1 MVENLSISN
10 IVDGIKK
17 GKLSSYEITKEFI
30 EKIKKDN
37 SSPKPINAFITLM
50 EDYALEQ
57 AKYIDENRDKLDG
70 KLLGVPIAIKDNI
83 NVKSFPTTCASKIL
97 EGFVS
102 VEDATVVEKIKSNLG
117 VIIGKTNMD
126 EFAMGSSNETSHYG
140 IVRNPHD
147 RDRVPGGSSGGSAAS
162 VAANQVVCALGS
174 DTGGSIR
181 QPAAFCGVVGLKPT
195 YGLVSRYG
203 LVAFGSSLDQI
214 GPITKNVDDAAI
226 LMDVISGYDPKDSTS
241 VQMESVQ
248 MESVQMGKV
257 SFHEKL
263 KDLIDSSSITV
274 GIPEEYFT
282 DDVQEEILEAMRN
295 VLGLIE
301 KKGVKVKKISLPR
314 TKYAI
319 PTYYIVAPAEASSN
333 LARFDGV
340 RYGYRAKSQDLS
352 DLYFNTKTEGFGR
365 EVKRRI
371 MLGNYVL
378 SAGYYDAYYL
388 KALKVRT
395 LLKNDFTNVF
405 KEVDF
410 IVAPTTP
417 TTAFKIGEKT
427 SNPIE
432 MYLSDIFTVTVNL
445 VGTCAISLPIGSDK
459 NNLPIGMQIIGKP
472 FEDAELLRFAK
483 FVEELVKH

>member
-1 MVENLSISN
+1 MKNLTISQV
-10 IVDGIKK
+10 IEGIKNK
-17 GKLSSYEITKEFI
+17 KFSAFDLISSYISRIKEDF
-30 EKIKKDN
+30 N
-37 SSPKPINAFITLM
+37 SKKPINAFIKID
-50 EDYALEQ
+50 EENALKF
-57 AKYIDENRDKLDG
+57 AKYIDQNIDKLEG
-70 KLLGVPIAIKDNI
+70 KLLGVPIGIKDNI
-83 NVKSFPTTCASKIL
+83 NVKDLPTTCGSKIL

-102 VEDATVVEKIKSNLG
+102 VEDATVVEKIKKECG
-117 VIIGKTNMD
+117 VIIGKLNMD
-126 EFAMGSSNETSHYG
+126 EFAMGSSNETSYYG

-162 VAANQVVCALGS
+162 VASDMVVASLGS

-181 QPAAFCGVVGLKPT
+181 QPSAFCGTVGLKPT

-214 GPITKNVDDAAI
+214 GPITKTVEDAAI
-226 LMDVISGYDPKDSTS
+226 LLEVIAGYDPKDSTS
-241 VQMESVQ
+241 VRVEDT
-248 MESVQMGKV
+248 
-257 SFHEKL
+257 SFSQGL
-263 KDLIDSSSITV
+263 KDKIDPYSISV

-282 DDVQEEILEAMRN
+282 DDVQEEIKSRILDIISILER
-295 VLGLIE
+295 
-301 KKGVKVKKISLPR
+301 KGVKVKKISLPR
-314 TKYAI
+314 SKYAI

-340 RYGYRAKSQDLS
+340 RYGYRAEARSLKEV
-352 DLYFNTKTEGFGR
+352 YYNTKTEGFGK

-395 LLKNDFTNVF
+395 LLKEDFTNAF

-410 IVAPTTP
+410 IVSPTTP

-445 VGTCAISLPIGSDK
+445 VGTCAISIPVGYDRNK
-459 NNLPIGMQIIGKP
+459 LPIGMQIIGKP
-472 FEDAELLRFAK
+472 FKDKELLRFSY
-483 FVEELVKH
+483 FIERLFD

>member
-1 MVENLSISN
+1 MLRNLTISKIVE
-10 IVDGIKK
+10 GIKK
-17 GKLSSYEITKEFI
+17 GQLSSYEIVKECI
-30 EKIKKDN
+30 EEIKKDN
-37 SSPKPINAFITLM
+37 SSSKPINAFITLM

-57 AKYIDENRDKLDG
+57 AKYIDEQRNKLEG

-97 EGFVS
+97 EGFIS
-102 VEDATVVEKIKSNLG
+102 VEDATVVERIKNNFG

-126 EFAMGSSNETSHYG
+126 EFAMGSSNETSYYG

-181 QPAAFCGVVGLKPT
+181 QPAAFCGVVGVKPT

-214 GPITKNVDDAAI
+214 GPITKNVEDAAI

-241 VQMESVQ
+241 VQVE
-248 MESVQMGKV
+248 KI
-257 SFHEKL
+257 SFHERL
-263 KDLIDSSSITV
+263 NEPVDSNSITV

-282 DDVQEEILEAMRN
+282 DDVQEEILEAIRN

-340 RYGYRAKSQDLS
+340 RYGYRAKSQDLL
-352 DLYFNTKTEGFGR
+352 DLYFNTKTEGFGK

-395 LLKNDFTNVF
+395 LLKNDFANAF
-405 KEVDF
+405 REVDF
-410 IVAPTTP
+410 IITPTTP

-445 VGTCAISLPIGSDK
+445 VGTCAISLPVGSDK

-472 FEDAELLRFAK
+472 FEDAELLRFAR
-483 FVEELVKH
+483 FVESLVSS

>member
-1 MVENLSISN
+1 MLRDLTISKIVE
-10 IVDGIKK
+10 GIKK
-17 GKLSSYEITKEFI
+17 GQLSSYEIVKECI
-30 EKIKKDN
+30 EEIEKDN
-37 SSPKPINAFITLM
+37 SSSNPINAFITLM

-57 AKYIDENRDKLDG
+57 AKYIDEQRNKLEG

-97 EGFVS
+97 EGFIS
-102 VEDATVVEKIKSNLG
+102 VEDATVVERIKNNFG

-126 EFAMGSSNETSHYG
+126 EFAMGSSNETSYYG

-181 QPAAFCGVVGLKPT
+181 QPAAFCGVVGVKPT

-214 GPITKNVDDAAI
+214 GPITKNVEDAAI

-241 VQMESVQ
+241 VQVE
-248 MESVQMGKV
+248 KI
-257 SFHEKL
+257 SFHERL
-263 KDLIDSSSITV
+263 KEPVDSNSITV

-282 DDVQEEILEAMRN
+282 DDVQEEILEAISN

-301 KKGVKVKKISLPR
+301 KRGVKVKKISLPR

-340 RYGYRAKSQDLS
+340 RYGYRAKSQDLL
-352 DLYFNTKTEGFGR
+352 DLYFNTKTEGFGK

-395 LLKNDFTNVF
+395 LLKNDFANAF
-405 KEVDF
+405 REVDF
-410 IVAPTTP
+410 IITPTTP

-445 VGTCAISLPIGSDK
+445 VGTCAISLPVGSDK

-472 FEDAELLRFAK
+472 FGDAELLRFAR
-483 FVEELVKH
+483 FIESLVSS

>member
-1 MVENLSISN
+1 MLRDLTISKIVE
-10 IVDGIKK
+10 GIKK
-17 GKLSSYEITKEFI
+17 GQLSSYEIVKECI
-30 EKIKKDN
+30 EEIEKDN
-37 SSPKPINAFITLM
+37 SSSNPINAFITLM

-57 AKYIDENRDKLDG
+57 AKYIDEQRNKLEG

-97 EGFVS
+97 EGFIS
-102 VEDATVVEKIKSNLG
+102 VEDATVVERIKNNFG

-126 EFAMGSSNETSHYG
+126 EFAMGSSNETSYYG

-181 QPAAFCGVVGLKPT
+181 QPAAFCGVVGVKPT

-214 GPITKNVDDAAI
+214 GPITKNVEDAAI

-241 VQMESVQ
+241 VQVE
-248 MESVQMGKV
+248 KI
-257 SFHEKL
+257 SFHERL
-263 KDLIDSSSITV
+263 NEPVDSNSITV

-282 DDVQEEILEAMRN
+282 DDVQEEILEAIRN

-301 KKGVKVKKISLPR
+301 KRGVKVKKISLPR

-340 RYGYRAKSQDLS
+340 RYGYRAKSQDLL
-352 DLYFNTKTEGFGR
+352 DLYFNTKTEGFGK

-395 LLKNDFTNVF
+395 LLKNDFANAF
-405 KEVDF
+405 REVDF
-410 IVAPTTP
+410 IITPTTP

-445 VGTCAISLPIGSDK
+445 VGTCAISLPVGSDK

-472 FEDAELLRFAK
+472 FGDAELLRFAR
-483 FVEELVKH
+483 FIESLVSS

>member
-1 MVENLSISN
+1 MLRDLTISKIVE
-10 IVDGIKK
+10 GIKK
-17 GKLSSYEITKEFI
+17 GQLSSYEIVKECI
-30 EKIKKDN
+30 EEIEKDN
-37 SSPKPINAFITLM
+37 SSSNPINAFITLM

-57 AKYIDENRDKLDG
+57 AKYIDEQRNKLEG

-97 EGFVS
+97 EGFIS
-102 VEDATVVEKIKSNLG
+102 VEDATVVERIKNNFG

-126 EFAMGSSNETSHYG
+126 EFAMGSSNETSYYG

-181 QPAAFCGVVGLKPT
+181 QPAAFCGVVGVKPT

-214 GPITKNVDDAAI
+214 GPITKNVEDAAI
-226 LMDVISGYDPKDSTS
+226 LIDVISGYDPKDSTS
-241 VQMESVQ
+241 VQVE
-248 MESVQMGKV
+248 KI
-257 SFHEKL
+257 SFHERL
-263 KDLIDSSSITV
+263 KEPVDSNSITV

-282 DDVQEEILEAMRN
+282 DDFQEEILEAIRN

-301 KKGVKVKKISLPR
+301 KRGVKVKKISLPR

-340 RYGYRAKSQDLS
+340 RYGYRAKSQDLL
-352 DLYFNTKTEGFGR
+352 DLYFNTKTEGFGK

-395 LLKNDFTNVF
+395 LLKNDFANAF
-405 KEVDF
+405 REVDF
-410 IVAPTTP
+410 IITPTTP

-445 VGTCAISLPIGSDK
+445 VGTCAISLPVGSDK

-472 FEDAELLRFAK
+472 FGDAELLRFAR
-483 FVEELVKH
+483 FIESLVSS

>member
-37 SSPKPINAFITLM
+37 SSSKPINAFITLM

-102 VEDATVVEKIKSNLG
+102 VEDATVVERIKSNLG

-126 EFAMGSSNETSHYG
+126 EFAMGSSNETSYYG

-162 VAANQVVCALGS
+162 VASNQVVCALGS

-181 QPAAFCGVVGLKPT
+181 QPAAFCGVVGVKPT

-214 GPITKNVDDAAI
+214 GPITKNVEDAAI
-226 LMDVISGYDPKDSTS
+226 LMDIISGYDPKDSTS
-241 VQMESVQ
+241 VQVE
-248 MESVQMGKV
+248 KI
-257 SFHEKL
+257 SFHERL
-263 KDLIDSSSITV
+263 KEPVDSNSITV

-282 DDVQEEILEAMRN
+282 DDVQEEILEAIRN
-295 VLGLIE
+295 VLGLIG

-340 RYGYRAKSQDLS
+340 RYGYRAKSQDLL

-395 LLKNDFTNVF
+395 LLKNDFANVF

>member
-1 MVENLSISN
+1 MLRDLTISKIVE
-10 IVDGIKK
+10 GIKK
-17 GKLSSYEITKEFI
+17 GQLSSYEIVKECI
-30 EKIKKDN
+30 EEIEKDN
-37 SSPKPINAFITLM
+37 SSSNPINAFITLM

-57 AKYIDENRDKLDG
+57 AKYIDEQRNKLEG

-97 EGFVS
+97 EGFIS
-102 VEDATVVEKIKSNLG
+102 VEDATVVERIKNNFG

-126 EFAMGSSNETSHYG
+126 EFAMGSSNETSYYG

-181 QPAAFCGVVGLKPT
+181 QPAAFCGVVGVKPT

-214 GPITKNVDDAAI
+214 GPITKNVEDAAI

-241 VQMESVQ
+241 VQVE
-248 MESVQMGKV
+248 KI
-257 SFHEKL
+257 SFHERL
-263 KDLIDSSSITV
+263 KEPVDSNSITV

-282 DDVQEEILEAMRN
+282 DDVQEEILEAIRN

-301 KKGVKVKKISLPR
+301 KRGVKVKKISLPR

-340 RYGYRAKSQDLS
+340 RYGYRAKSQDLL
-352 DLYFNTKTEGFGR
+352 DLYFNTKTEGFGK

-395 LLKNDFTNVF
+395 LLKNDFANAF
-405 KEVDF
+405 REVDF
-410 IVAPTTP
+410 IITPTTP

-445 VGTCAISLPIGSDK
+445 VGTCAISLPVGSDK

-472 FEDAELLRFAK
+472 FGDAELLRFAR
-483 FVEELVKH
+483 FIESLVSS

>member
-1 MVENLSISN
+1 MLRDLTISKIVE
-10 IVDGIKK
+10 GIKK
-17 GKLSSYEITKEFI
+17 GQLSSYEIVKECI
-30 EKIKKDN
+30 EEIEKDN
-37 SSPKPINAFITLM
+37 SSSNPINAFITLM

-57 AKYIDENRDKLDG
+57 AKYIDEQRNKLEG

-97 EGFVS
+97 EGFIS
-102 VEDATVVEKIKSNLG
+102 VEDATVVERIKNNFG

-126 EFAMGSSNETSHYG
+126 EFAMGSSNETSYYG
-140 IVRNPHD
+140 IVRNPND

-181 QPAAFCGVVGLKPT
+181 QPAAFCGVVGVKPT

-214 GPITKNVDDAAI
+214 GPITKNVEDAAI

-241 VQMESVQ
+241 VQVE
-248 MESVQMGKV
+248 KI
-257 SFHEKL
+257 SFHERL
-263 KDLIDSSSITV
+263 KEPVDSNSITV

-282 DDVQEEILEAMRN
+282 DDVQEEILEAISN

-301 KKGVKVKKISLPR
+301 KRGVKVKKISLPR

-340 RYGYRAKSQDLS
+340 RYGYRAKSQDLL
-352 DLYFNTKTEGFGR
+352 DLYFNTKTEGFGK

-395 LLKNDFTNVF
+395 LLKNDFANAF
-405 KEVDF
+405 REVDF
-410 IVAPTTP
+410 IITPTTP

-445 VGTCAISLPIGSDK
+445 VGTCAISLPVGSDK

-472 FEDAELLRFAK
+472 FGDAELLRFAR
-483 FVEELVKH
+483 FIESLVSS

>member
-1 MVENLSISN
+1 MLRDLTISKIVE
-10 IVDGIKK
+10 GIKK
-17 GKLSSYEITKEFI
+17 GQLSSYEIVKECI
-30 EKIKKDN
+30 EEIEKDN
-37 SSPKPINAFITLM
+37 SSSNPINAFITLM

-57 AKYIDENRDKLDG
+57 AKYIDEQRNKLEG

-97 EGFVS
+97 EGFIS
-102 VEDATVVEKIKSNLG
+102 VEDATVVERIKNNFG

-126 EFAMGSSNETSHYG
+126 EFAMGSSNETSYYG

-181 QPAAFCGVVGLKPT
+181 QPAAFCGVVGVKPT

-214 GPITKNVDDAAI
+214 GPITKNVEDAAI

-241 VQMESVQ
+241 VQVE
-248 MESVQMGKV
+248 KI
-257 SFHEKL
+257 SFHERL
-263 KDLIDSSSITV
+263 KEPVDSNSITV

-282 DDVQEEILEAMRN
+282 DDFQEEILEAIRN

-301 KKGVKVKKISLPR
+301 KRGVKVKKISLPR

-340 RYGYRAKSQDLS
+340 RYGYRAKSQDLL
-352 DLYFNTKTEGFGR
+352 DLYFNTKTEGFGK

-395 LLKNDFTNVF
+395 LLKNDFANAF
-405 KEVDF
+405 REVDF
-410 IVAPTTP
+410 IITPTTP

-445 VGTCAISLPIGSDK
+445 VGTCAISLPVGSDK

-472 FEDAELLRFAK
+472 FGDAELLRFAR
-483 FVEELVKH
+483 FIESLVSS

>member
-1 MVENLSISN
+1 MRGFTISQLTQ
-10 IVDGIKK
+10 DIKNNK
-17 GKLSSYEITKEFI
+17 ISSYEVVEEYL
-30 EKIKKDN
+30 EKIKEDSKH
-37 SSPKPINAFITLM
+37 SKPINAFIYLA
-50 EDYALEQ
+50 EEYALKQ
-57 AKYIDENRDKLDG
+57 AKYIDENKDRLGG

-83 NVKSFPTTCASKIL
+83 NVEGMPTTCASKIL
-97 EGFVS
+97 EGFIS
-102 VEDATVVEKIKSNLG
+102 VEDATVIEKIKREG
-117 VIIGKTNMD
+117 GIIIGKTNMD
-126 EFAMGSSNETSHYG
+126 EFAMGSSNETSYYG

-162 VAANQVVCALGS
+162 VAADFCVVSLGS

-181 QPAAFCGVVGLKPT
+181 QPSAFCGVVGLKPT

-214 GPITKNVDDAAI
+214 GPITKTVEDSAI
-226 LMDVISGYDPKDSTS
+226 LLEVISGYDPKDSTS
-241 VQMESVQ
+241 FKINKTNFSDLI
-248 MESVQMGKV
+248 K
-257 SFHEKL
+257 EKL
-263 KDLIDSSSITV
+263 DVSSITI

-282 DDVQEEILEAMRN
+282 DDIQKEILTSIEEIVKELSNR
-295 VLGLIE
+295 
-301 KKGVKVKKISLPR
+301 GVKLKKISLPR

-333 LARFDGV
+333 LARFDGI
-340 RYGYRAKSQDLS
+340 RYGFRADAKSLKEIYYS
-352 DLYFNTKTEGFGR
+352 TKTIGFGK

-395 LLKNDFTNVF
+395 LLKEDFNNAF

-410 IVAPTTP
+410 IITPTTP

-445 VGTCAISLPIGSDK
+445 VGTCAISIPISKDS

-472 FEDAELLRFAK
+472 FEDGELLRFAY
-483 FVEELVKH
+483 FVESIVS